1 MVALAYNPNYLGGGD
16 RIEVEGQSRQKV
28 IKTPFQPISQA
39 CWSRFV
45 IPPTQKVEGS
55 KSQAY
60 PGKSRRPYL
69 KQNKKQAKA
78 KSSGR
83 VAQVVKDLQS
93 KGGVLEFKPQ
103 YGKKEKGRGGGEGGQ
118 GRRERRRGRELTPGR
133 EKAKYGECML

>member
-60 PGKSRRPYL
+60 PGTKQTKNKTKNKL
-69 KQNKKQAKA
+69 KQK
-78 KSSGR
+78 
-83 VAQVVKDLQS
+83 VL
-93 KGGVLEFKPQ
+93 GGWLKW
-103 YGKKEKGRGGGEGGQ
+103 
-118 GRRERRRGRELTPGR
+118 
-133 EKAKYGECML
+133 